1 MNIVEHM
8 EYEWD
13 RFRMDMM
20 CTSRE
25 NIFSKASEIIDKRK
39 IYEVISENLE
49 EMSPK
54 EATYI
59 CASDSIIDA
68 LYNCIMD
75 KRADFVE
82 DTILAH
88 LHEYINR

>member
-1 MNIVEHM
+1 
-8 EYEWD
+8 
-13 RFRMDMM
+13 
-20 CTSRE
+20 
-25 NIFSKASEIIDKRK
+25 
-39 IYEVISENLE
+39 
-49 EMSPK
+49 MSPK

-68 LYNCIMD
+68 LYNCMMD